1 MPDTSDYIDKEGIIP
16 FVKKKKKKNL
26 TIDDSNLVRYCFNTC
41 ADNAHMYW

>member
-16 FVKKKKKKNL
+16 FVKEKKKNL

-41 ADNAHMYW
+41 ADNAHMY

>member
-16 FVKKKKKKNL
+16 FVKKKKKKL

-41 ADNAHMYW
+41 ADNAHMY